1 MPEITLA
8 KYAGFCFGVKHAVDT
23 VEKLL
28 NENPNARIYT
38 LGKLIHNDFIVD
50 GFAARGVKI
59 IDEKD
64 IDRIAEE
71 SDDGTH
77 TYVVI
82 RAHGVV
88 KNTLEKLKHNAS
100 IHKNF
105 HFENCTCPN
114 VSKIHKIAE
123 ENTSDST
130 LFVMIGSP
138 EHPEVKSIVSYAA
151 GQVLIFENRLIC
163 FNVFRTKKVEGER
176 EASDGER

>member
-1 MPEITLA
+1 MPYSRLKKRLTAVNTMPKITLA

-28 NENPNARIYT
+28 NENPNTRIYT

-64 IDRIAEE
+64 IDRIADE

-82 RAHGVV
+82 RAPHTAG
-88 KNTLEKLKHNAS
+88 NADL
-100 IHKNF
+100 F
-105 HFENCTCPN
+105 HYLN
-114 VSKIHKIAE
+114 H
-123 ENTSDST
+123 
-130 LFVMIGSP
+130 
-138 EHPEVKSIVSYAA
+138 
-151 GQVLIFENRLIC
+151 R
-163 FNVFRTKKVEGER
+163 R
-176 EASDGER
+176 